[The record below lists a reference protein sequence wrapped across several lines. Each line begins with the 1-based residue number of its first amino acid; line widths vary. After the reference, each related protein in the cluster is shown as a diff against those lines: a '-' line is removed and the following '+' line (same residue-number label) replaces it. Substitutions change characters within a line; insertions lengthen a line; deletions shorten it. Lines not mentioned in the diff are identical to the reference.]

1 MIQLEKLFKAGV
13 HFGHQKRRWCP
24 KMEPYIW
31 GFKNNVH
38 LIDISKTAFQLEK
51 AAKFLKQLVGKGETV
66 LWVGTKKPAQ
76 DVIKSVATKLDMPY
90 VSHRWIGGT
99 LSNFAQVKK
108 SVTKYLHYKDI
119 LAKAD
124 KYPHY
129 TKKEL
134 NVIGKAAAR
143 LEQNVG
149 GILNLKWPV
158 GALVLVDVLKEGSAL
173 REATTMNIPVIAL
186 VDTNADPSMVDFV
199 IPTNDDSPR
208 AIQVLID
215 YLGEA
220 AQKGKESFEAKKE
233 EERLAKQAEKDAAK
247 AKKEKEDKKTDAKA
261 PVKKAESTKKAVA
274 SAPVKKTASKETAS
288 KETAVKASE
297 EKPAAKATDKKT
309 ESTKKAV
316 AGTSVKKT
324 APKETAVKASGEK
337 PAAKATDKKAVE
349 KKETKKEAPSK
360 DKK

>member
-51 AAKFLKQLVGKGETV
+51 AAKFLTQLVGKGETV

-76 DVIKSVATKLDMPY
+76 DVIKEVATKLDMPY

-149 GILNLKWPV
+149 GILNLKWPI

-173 REATTMNIPVIAL
+173 REAVTMNIPVIAL

-220 AQKGKESFEAKKE
+220 AQKGKESFEAQKE
-233 EERLAKQAEKDAAK
+233 EERLAKQAEKDLAK
-247 AKKEKEDKKTDAKA
+247 AKKEKEDKKPAAKA
-261 PVKKAESTKKAVA
+261 PVKKAESTKKTAA
-274 SAPVKKTASKETAS
+274 SAPAKKTAPKETV
-288 KETAVKASE
+288 VKASE
-297 EKPAAKATDKKT
+297 EKPAAKAP
-309 ESTKKAV
+309 V
-316 AGTSVKKT
+316 
-324 APKETAVKASGEK
+324 
-337 PAAKATDKKAVE
+337 KKAVE
-349 KKETKKEAPSK
+349 KEENKEASAKKEAKTEAPSK
-360 DKK
+360 K

>member
-1 MIQLEKLFKAGV
+1 MIELEKLFKAGV

-31 GFKNNVH
+31 GFKSNVH
-38 LIDISKTAFQLEK
+38 LIDISKTAYQLEK
-51 AAKFLKQLVGKGETV
+51 ASKFLKELVGEGKTV

-76 DVIKSVATKLDMPY
+76 EAVKAAAKQLDMPY
-90 VSHRWIGGT
+90 VNHRWIGGT

-134 NVIGKAAAR
+134 NVISKAAGR

-158 GALVLVDVLKEGSAL
+158 SALIIVDVIKEGSAL
-173 REATTMNIPVIAL
+173 REATTMGIPVIAL
-186 VDTNADPSMVDFV
+186 VDTNADPSLVDFV
-199 IPTNDDSPR
+199 IPANDDSPR

-215 YLGEA
+215 YLAAA
-220 AQKGKESFEAKKE
+220 AQKGKDTFDKQKE
-233 EERLAKQAEKDAAK
+233 KERLAKQEERESAK
-247 AKKEKEDKKTDAKA
+247 AKKEPKVVAKKESAPAKKVAAEPKKAAPKAVAKKVEPKVA
-261 PVKKAESTKKAVA
+261 AKKDEAKEEKKAEPKTVA
-274 SAPVKKTASKETAS
+274 
-288 KETAVKASE
+288 
-297 EKPAAKATDKKT
+297 
-309 ESTKKAV
+309 
-316 AGTSVKKT
+316 
-324 APKETAVKASGEK
+324 
-337 PAAKATDKKAVE
+337 
-349 KKETKKEAPSK
+349 KKETKKATTVKK
-360 DKK
+360 DTK

>member
-1 MIQLEKLFKAGV
+1 MDVTQKEKQMIQLEKLFKAGV

-38 LIDISKTAFQLEK
+38 LIDISKTAYQLEK
-51 AAKFLKQLVGKGETV
+51 ASKFLKELVGEGKTV

-76 DVIKSVATKLDMPY
+76 EAIQAAATQLDMPY
-90 VSHRWIGGT
+90 VNHRWIGGT

-108 SVTKYLHYKDI
+108 SVTNYLHYKDI

-134 NVIGKAAAR
+134 NVIGKAADR
-143 LEQNVG
+143 LEQNIG

-158 GALVLVDVLKEGSAL
+158 GALVIVDVIKEGSAL

-186 VDTNADPSMVDFV
+186 VDTNADPTLVDFV

-208 AIQVLID
+208 AIQVLVD
-215 YLGEA
+215 YLAAA
-220 AQKGKESFEAKKE
+220 AQKGKDVFDERKE
-233 EERLAKQAEKDAAK
+233 KERLAKQEERDAAK
-247 AKKEKEDKKTDAKA
+247 AKKEKDTKKA
-261 PVKKAESTKKAVA
+261 PVKKAEEKAATKKAE
-274 SAPVKKTASKETAS
+274 PKKAAGK
-288 KETAVKASE
+288 TAVKKDAEVKKASAAAKAVANKSEKKTVAKAE
-297 EKPAAKATDKKT
+297 EAKPAAK
-309 ESTKKAV
+309 KA
-316 AGTSVKKT
+316 
-324 APKETAVKASGEK
+324 APKKEAEK
-337 PAAKATDKKAVE
+337 PSAKKEPAP
-349 KKETKKEAPSK
+349 KKETKKATATEKK
-360 DKK
+360 DTK